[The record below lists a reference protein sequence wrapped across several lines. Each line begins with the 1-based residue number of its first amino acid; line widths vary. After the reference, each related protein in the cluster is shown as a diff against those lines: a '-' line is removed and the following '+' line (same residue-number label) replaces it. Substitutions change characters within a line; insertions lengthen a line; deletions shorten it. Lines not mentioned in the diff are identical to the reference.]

1 MSEEYLVRVENLK
14 KHFPLK
20 KGFFQTLLS
29 RNELTVKAVDGIS
42 FGLKKGEIFGL
53 AGESGSGKTTT
64 GRLLVR
70 LTDPTEGAIYFEG
83 KDITLALRPKL
94 KTLGR
99 VKKGTV
105 CSVIGCGRVAK
116 KSISSTDV
124 SRAGLAAAPGTEKD
138 YLCTTHFREVKKKL
152 TTRPRLKILGRPE
165 KGAKCS
171 VAGCGRLAKKSVSP
185 QDVSGSG
192 IQTVDNNGHLCNQH
206 FKEVEKNLYGWQN
219 LKDLRRMM
227 QIVFQDPFESL
238 DPRMTIKEI
247 VAEPVRVQKVAKNEA
262 EVEARVK
269 AVMSEVELVPP
280 ENFLYRFPHELSGG
294 QRQRVAVARAFVLD
308 PKFVVADEPVSMLD
322 VSIRA
327 EILNLMVDLV
337 QKKGTSI
344 VFITHDLAVAKHICD
359 KIAVMYLGKIMEM
372 SESGKLI
379 DTPLHPYTQALIA
392 AVPVVDP
399 SHKRGDVL
407 SGEIPSPVYPPPG
420 CRFNTRCPYAH
431 TRCTVDVPPLVEVE
445 EGHFVACHLYS

>member
-1 MSEEYLVRVENLK
+1 MSEEYLIRVENLK

-20 KGFFQTLLS
+20 KGFFQTLLA
-29 RNELTVKAVDGIS
+29 RDELTVKAVDGIS

-53 AGESGSGKTTT
+53 VGESGSGKTTT

-70 LTDPTEGAIYFEG
+70 LTDPTEGAVYFEG

-105 CSVIGCGRVAK
+105 CSIIGCGRLAK
-116 KSISSTDV
+116 KSISPTDV
-124 SRAGLAAAPGTEKD
+124 SRAGLEAAPGTEKD

-152 TTRPRLKILGRPE
+152 TTRPRLKILGRVGN
-165 KGAKCS
+165 GAKCS
-171 VAGCGRLAKKSVSP
+171 VASCGRLARKSVSP
-185 QDVSGSG
+185 KDVSDSDV
-192 IQTVDNNGHLCNQH
+192 QTIDNNGYLCNQH

-219 LKDLRRMM
+219 LKDLRRLM

-269 AVMSEVELVPP
+269 RVMSEVELVPP

-337 QKKGTSI
+337 KKKGTSI

-379 DTPLHPYTQALIA
+379 DAPLHPYTQALIA

-431 TRCTVDVPPLVEVE
+431 TRCTIDVPPLVEVE